1 MFPDFPIRKWFPS
14 FSALPTDVRSIT
26 QCAAPTRLFFQL
38 SSHQE
43 VYSRLCVRGPLLSIS
58 VALHAVA
65 KLCPT
70 TCNPRQRLPGSLA
83 HGTSQARRLEWAA
96 ISFSRASSQLRD
108 EPTSPALAGAVFATG
123 PPGKPLCALSLPYSH
138 PSLQLAESPPPDST
152 SQLKSYLLPEALKLI
167 TDCPGHSRSSNLV
180 LA

>member
-43 VYSRLCVRGPLLSIS
+43 VYSHLCVRGPLLSIS

-83 HGTSQARRLEWAA
+83 HGTSQQEDWSGRPFPSPGHLPDYGMNPRLLPWQAQ
-96 ISFSRASSQLRD
+96 SLPLGRQGSRCVLFPSLILTLLSSWQNPLPQIPHLSSS
-108 EPTSPALAGAVFATG
+108 PTSF
-123 PPGKPLCALSLPYSH
+123 
-138 PSLQLAESPPPDST
+138 
-152 SQLKSYLLPEALKLI
+152 LKL
-167 TDCPGHSRSSNLV
+167 
-180 LA
+180 